1 MVHSRNLLK
10 SKKIDGIEAII
21 SVCDQQAL
29 LSVVPWYTFASSW
42 SQNGYEMFVQRD
54 NSRHFNAS
62 QISSYLWN
70 KQVTKYQ
77 HRKLRLLQLGN
88 SERNARKFQSRM
100 KTVFS
105 WHSCILTAGLQ
116 IYSIR
121 KSWLYWQIFGINL
134 FEINHCSL
142 LFMFRNAP
150 LSPISRVF
158 YYSEG
163 LESSACSKML
173 FHFNTAFLVFS
184 RITERKHMSLAV
196 FWFPLSIHR

>member
-1 MVHSRNLLK
+1 MSVISKRCSLWCLGTLLPAVDLRMDMRCLYK
-10 SKKIDGIEAII
+10 RIILGILMPVRSPVTYEINKW
-21 SVCDQQAL
+21 
-29 LSVVPWYTFASSW
+29 LSINIENWDCFSW
-42 SQNGYEMFVQRD
+42 VIVQ
-54 NSRHFNAS
+54 
-62 QISSYLWN
+62 
-70 KQVTKYQ
+70 
-77 HRKLRLLQLGN
+77 
-88 SERNARKFQSRM
+88 RNARKFQSRM
-100 KTVFS
+100 KTLFS

-150 LSPISRVF
+150 LSPMSGVF
-158 YYSEG
+158 YYSEC